1 MRKLSGP
8 WKIVVA
14 ILSIALVIF
23 QIYTAA
29 FGIFSAIIQRGV
41 HLSFILALC
50 FLLKPATKKA
60 PKDKIPFYDIVFA
73 VLGTAA
79 CVYVV
84 SIYDVITWDPL
95 QWVSLADKIFGI
107 VLIFLVIEASRRCVG
122 WTFPIMAFIFMI
134 YAYFGPYFP
143 GIWGHQKIKIDTIFQ
158 TLYHSTHGVWGTMLG
173 ISSTMLAMF
182 SIFSCVLTA
191 TGGSETFIK
200 LGQKLTG
207 KTAGGSGKVTLIA
220 SGLFGMLSGSAMAN
234 VMATGT
240 FTIPMMKKD
249 KFNNEWAAA
258 ISAVGSTGGQIM
270 PPIMGAGAFVM
281 SQLIGVEYLKIAVAA
296 IVPAILYYLGSFV
309 AVHFV
314 AKRDGIK
321 GEDEKVKID
330 LPELMIILIPI
341 TIFVILLVCGF
352 SVTYGALYAS
362 VAGFIIC
369 ALINLFTKRYQRPA
383 KEIVRSAYSISLD
396 SASNII
402 TVAGLLAGAQVA
414 ISLISLTGFGVK
426 MSDVIVSLGQGNLF
440 LCLLLSMLVC
450 LILGMGLPTTAAY
463 VLAASVLAPAL
474 VRLGLDIMIAHLFVF
489 FFSTISTITP
499 PVCAAVYLSS
509 GIAESKWV
517 KTGFLSVLL
526 ALSSFIVPFTFVY
539 DQSLLL
545 MGSFGNIAVC
555 VLTATLGV
563 ISIGIGAAGYVKKNI
578 PLPFR
583 VLLVVSGVML
593 VVTNLYVS
601 LAGLVIAGGIVV
613 LNVLR
618 GRKAAA

>member
-1 MRKLSGP
+1 MRKLTGP

-14 ILSIALVIF
+14 VLSVALVLF

-50 FLLKPATKKA
+50 FLLKPAFKKA
-60 PKDKIPFYDIVFA
+60 PKDRIPFYDVVFA
-73 VLGTAA
+73 LLGAAA

-84 SIYDVITWDPL
+84 TIYNVITWDPL
-95 QWVSLADKIFGI
+95 QWVSPIDKILGI
-107 VLIFLVIEASRRCVG
+107 VLVILVIEASRRCVG
-122 WTFPIMAFIFMI
+122 WTFPIMAIIFMI

-158 TLYHSTHGVWGTMLG
+158 TLYHSTNGVWGTMLG

-207 KTAGGSGKVTLIA
+207 KSAGGSGKVTLIA

-249 KFNNEWAAA
+249 RFNNEWSAA

-296 IVPAILYYLGSFV
+296 IIPAILYYLGAFV

-314 AKRDGIK
+314 AKRDGIQ

-330 LPELMIILIPI
+330 LPELLIILIPI
-341 TIFVILLVCGF
+341 TIFVVLLIFGF

-362 VAGFIIC
+362 LVGFVIC
-369 ALINLFTKRYQRPA
+369 AAINTFTRRYKQPA

-426 MSDVIVSLGQGNLF
+426 MSDIIVSLGQGNLF
-440 LCLLLSMLVC
+440 LCLLLSMIVC

-474 VRLGLDIMIAHLFVF
+474 VTLGLDIMIAHLFVF

-509 GIAESKWV
+509 GIAGSKWV
-517 KTGFLSVLL
+517 RTGFLSVLI
-526 ALSSFIVPFTFVY
+526 ALPAFIVPYTFVY

-545 MGSFGNIAVC
+545 MGTLGNIAIC
-555 VLTATLGV
+555 VLTASLGV
-563 ISIGIGAAGYVKKNI
+563 ISIGVGAAGYVKNN
-578 PLPFR
+578 LNLVFR
-583 VLLVVSGVML
+583 ILLVVAGVML
-593 VVTNLYVS
+593 VVTNVYVS
-601 LAGLVIAGGIVV
+601 LAGLLIACAVIAF
-613 LNVLR
+613 NVLR
-618 GRKAAA
+618 ARKAAA